1 MAGLPG
7 VRVCLAAS
15 LTSTAIRW
23 LSVGGRIWGHARR
36 GGLWGVL
43 LHICLNFDWFCG
55 MAPLVMAHEQR
66 KAALRL
72 GVYVCVAAAVAV
84 AAAVLSAWLQ
94 LAAWSRLPCLA
105 QAGGMLCL
113 VLLGCAL
120 ACGAG
125 VVYYE

>member
-1 MAGLPG
+1 
-7 VRVCLAAS
+7 
-15 LTSTAIRW
+15 
-23 LSVGGRIWGHARR
+23 
-36 GGLWGVL
+36 
-43 LHICLNFDWFCG
+43 

-66 KAALRL
+66 KSALRL
-72 GVYVCVAAAVAV
+72 GVYACVAAAVAV

-105 QAGGMLCL
+105 QAGGMLCF